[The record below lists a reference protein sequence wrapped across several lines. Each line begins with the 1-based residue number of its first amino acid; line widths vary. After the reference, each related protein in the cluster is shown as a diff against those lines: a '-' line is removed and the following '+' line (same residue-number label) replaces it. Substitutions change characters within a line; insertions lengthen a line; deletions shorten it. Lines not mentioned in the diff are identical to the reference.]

1 LNCKRIEELLSPYI
15 DGELKR
21 DDIIKVDNHF
31 EECKKCRK
39 LLKDFQL
46 VKEMVRRIEIPRPS
60 LRIEKKILGYGR
72 RRNYFLRFIFSTS
85 LLSGLGALL
94 ILTLG
99 HQSNITEEEPK
110 EYYIMKEESTPYM
123 EIVYEKEG
131 NYILTNYE
139 GGSF

>member
-21 DDIIKVDNHF
+21 DDIIRVDNHF
-31 EECKKCRK
+31 EECEKCRK

-46 VKEMVRRIEIPRPS
+46 VKEMVRSIEIPRPS

-85 LLSGLGALL
+85 FWERS
-94 ILTLG
+94 
-99 HQSNITEEEPK
+99 
-110 EYYIMKEESTPYM
+110 
-123 EIVYEKEG
+123 
-131 NYILTNYE
+131 
-139 GGSF
+139 

>member
-1 LNCKRIEELLSPYI
+1 
-15 DGELKR
+15 
-21 DDIIKVDNHF
+21 
-31 EECKKCRK
+31 
-39 LLKDFQL
+39 
-46 VKEMVRRIEIPRPS
+46 
-60 LRIEKKILGYGR
+60 
-72 RRNYFLRFIFSTS
+72 
-85 LLSGLGALL
+85 LGALL